1 MKEKPLFK
9 QFLDASSV
17 GIHLVIS
24 TFVGF
29 ALGYIIDRNFNTS
42 PWFLII
48 FLILGIVSGFR
59 ELLKVAKQQGRDDKK
74 DN

>member
-1 MKEKPLFK
+1 MFK
-9 QFLDASSV
+9 QLLAASSV

-29 ALGYIIDRNFNTS
+29 AIGYLIDRTFNTS
-42 PWFLII
+42 PWFLMV
-48 FLILGIVSGFR
+48 FLILGIVSGFM
-59 ELLKVAKQQGRDDKK
+59 ELLKVAKQRGRPEDDKK